1 MTHPKH
7 VLVVD
12 HDGDVR
18 QAIADLLLDV
28 GHVVTL
34 AKDAATMKAVLDAK
48 GVELIVLDAS
58 TSDIEAITLAT
69 VARDRGIRLIMIS
82 GHPTIMEAY
91 QDRADQLLWKPFAG
105 DALKR
110 AVEHA
115 LASDTFGQRKA
126 DPD

>member
-1 MTHPKH
+1 MTPPKH
-7 VLVVD
+7 ILVVD

-18 QAIADLLLDV
+18 QIIADLLLDL

-34 AKDAATMKAVLDAK
+34 AKDSATMRAVLDANV
-48 GVELIVLDAS
+48 VELVVLDAS

-69 VARDRGIRLIMIS
+69 VARDRGIRLLMIS

-91 QDRADQLLWKPFAG
+91 QDRADQLLWKPFKG

-110 AVEHA
+110 AVDHA
-115 LASDTFGQRKA
+115 LASDTFGQRKE
-126 DPD
+126 DPE